1 MANLETLKGS
11 WNEVK
16 GKLQEKWGQL
26 TSDDLRVFNGNVD
39 QLVGMIQRKT
49 GEGREAIQQFLDNVT
64 TEGSAV
70 AGRAAET
77 ARQYVTQAA
86 DSVSTA
92 SQRAAEEVR
101 RGYANAES
109 MVQARPGQSVGVAF
123 GAGLVAGVLLAVM
136 LRSR

>member
-70 AGRAAET
+70 AGRAAES

-86 DSVSTA
+86 DSV
-92 SQRAAEEVR
+92 
-101 RGYANAES
+101 
-109 MVQARPGQSVGVAF
+109 
-123 GAGLVAGVLLAVM
+123 
-136 LRSR
+136 